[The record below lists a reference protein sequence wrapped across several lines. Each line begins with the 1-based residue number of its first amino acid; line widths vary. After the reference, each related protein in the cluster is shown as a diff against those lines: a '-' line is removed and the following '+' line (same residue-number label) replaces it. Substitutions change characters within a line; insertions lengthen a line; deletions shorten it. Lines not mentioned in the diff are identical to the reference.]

1 MAKKKLAKQCMAA
14 FLSFTM
20 MFSVFPTS
28 AVNAAGE
35 GETTVGTTQTIACS
49 KFVQAGTNGD
59 KVGTDDK
66 KAVMIGMSVEAGNGD
81 EKAAAYVEGQTA
93 IGKNKVGSNR
103 VAAMGF
109 ELPKN
114 KISDSEA
121 GIDPELISSAELT
134 LTLCDGN
141 DTLNTDKKTKAA
153 IFQVDS
159 AQYAQLASDET
170 LNAPG
175 STFLA
180 KNNDY
185 SKDKTVYSGGL
196 GGNEGWIEYKN
207 AIQDQKLTFDVTDW
221 VKQSINAGDQYAI
234 YRLQTVIAG
243 YYVYKEGDQAPKL
256 SITTMTDQE
265 AVDAAKAELTL
276 PASTKTNL
284 NLPTTGSYGTEITWV
299 SDKPEVIANDGTVTR
314 QQTDVDVKL
323 TATIKKGQAETEK
336 DITVKVLMQ
345 SETTPIAAYQF
356 TADDLTDKIIEDT
369 TGNDYDAELKGSGA
383 EVSDGMLSLPGGEKG
398 SDAAYVALPGAI
410 FENQNTLT
418 ITTWLKNETGA
429 GDYAA
434 MFFGTK
440 TKHVDSAVEANMPLN
455 YWLLNPSKGGKFKS
469 VWTDS
474 NNADAPYSTETAVS
488 NAQTSDQWALY
499 TTVITPERIIGYY
512 NGEEV
517 CNNPK
522 TKTTTDFGTG
532 LVGFIGRSSY
542 DDMYYKGGVFGV
554 KVYDEALTQEEIYDE
569 YYNNTPPAVEKQDL
583 YDSVAEEVLAAMLN
597 ENENADTIISD
608 LLFTKSKRG
617 VTLSWTSSD
626 TTVIDAE
633 GKVLY
638 SGDEGKNVNITL
650 TGTFKGQEVFEKT
663 IAVTV
668 QSEFSADVAALTIP
682 DMDNIRG
689 NITLPKVGK
698 YGSAITWTS
707 DKENVISTE
716 ETTNEGY
723 DSTPAGVVNR
733 QDTDTAVTLTA
744 TLTKDQ
750 KTQTKEFNVTVKAK
764 ANVDEMTDYLFA
776 YFIGNGTGEEQIYFA
791 SSEDGLDWEELY
803 DGKPV
808 LTSSMGTTGLRDP
821 YIFRSAEGDKFYL
834 IATDLS
840 IALDGNWTTAQ
851 QKGSQAIMVWE
862 SEDLVNWTDQRM
874 VTVSDKIQAGC
885 TWAPEVFY
893 DEKTGE
899 YLVFWASKVATDN
912 YAKQRLYYS
921 KTRDFHSF
929 TEPKVW
935 IDESHSAIDSTVVRD
950 DDGTY
955 YRFTKNESETFIY
968 MEKSDS
974 LLGNNWTKVNEKI
987 ASGVEGPCSFKFNE
1001 DDIESAGAKWCLLLD
1016 AFGAGGYYPMITDSL
1031 ASGQFT
1037 KIENANLPKRPRH
1050 GTVMNITRAEYN
1062 AVMQAYSSIE
1072 VIDDKLPD
1080 AVLAGSGYQLPAQ
1093 LKISVFDQEK
1103 TVAVTWEAVAEGAFD
1118 QPGSV
1123 TVKGTIAELN
1133 NREITHTIEVVSD
1146 KLIYYIDSG
1155 VGSWNNDMK
1164 ESASFDAIAGLDELE
1179 LRNEEPDKIYAANS
1193 WGFVNDEDQTI
1204 AGCRTSATESIF
1216 TNGWY
1221 AKSGKDCEYIIPL
1234 ESGTYTA
1241 TGYFGEWW
1249 SVNRPMK
1256 FYMEY
1261 TDDNGKKVTSEA
1273 KEVTVSGSAAQQKVA
1288 IEFKVENVVGTAE
1301 VHFLAVKA
1309 ANADPVIA
1317 GLAVEQLENGQA
1329 EAVAKAAAREA
1340 LSKATVPATKNMKIG
1355 DTAKIGIT
1363 YPSDFAQKLEAA
1375 GLSVK
1380 STTYSSDKETVA
1392 KVSADGTITAVAEG
1406 TAKITTKI
1414 VLSDDT
1420 EKVLTTTVTVEKK
1433 TVVVPVKGIT
1443 LSKTNLTLAPG
1454 KSETL
1459 KVTFNPSNATNK
1471 GLTWKTSNDKVA
1483 TVVNGKVTAK
1493 KAGKATITVT
1503 TKDGGFKKTC
1513 QVTVKIPVK
1522 SVSLNKTKLTL
1533 GAKEKFTLKATVK
1546 PNNATSKKVSW
1557 NSSNKKVA
1565 TVSSKGVVTTKKT
1578 GKVTITAKADGKSK
1592 KCTITVKKAP
1602 KKITLNAKRKTLKK
1616 GKTFKIKAKLPKNT
1630 ASYKIT
1636 YKTSNKKVATVSAS
1650 GKVTAK
1656 KKGKATITVTTFNK
1670 KKATLKITVR

>member
-35 GETTVGTTQTIACS
+35 GETTVGTTTAVECS
-49 KFVQAGTNGD
+49 KFVRAGSLDQVDGTNG
-59 KVGTDDK
+59 K
-66 KAVMIGMSVEAGNGD
+66 KAIMIAVAGDSRNAQGSA
-81 EKAAAYVEGQTA
+81 EGAAMIAGETGGGGA
-93 IGKNKVGSNR
+93 GLGSTR

-109 ELPKN
+109 QLPGK
-114 KISDSEA
+114 KTTDDQG
-121 GIDPELISSAELT
+121 GIDPELINHAEVT
-134 LTLCDGN
+134 IVVNKAHGN
-141 DTLNTDKKTKAA
+141 LGSGNTKAA
-153 IFQVDS
+153 IFQVASEKYDGLVDDS
-159 AQYAQLASDET
+159 TIA
-170 LNAPG
+170 G
-175 STFLA
+175 SSFPA
-180 KNNDY
+180 KDGY
-185 SKDKTVYSGGL
+185 TKDKTVFSGGL
-196 GGNEGWIEYKN
+196 GGNDGWITSATN
-207 AIQDQKLTFDVTDW
+207 DQKLTFDVTDW
-221 VKQSINAGDQYAI
+221 IKESINAGDQYAV
-234 YRLQTVIAG
+234 YRLQTANAG
-243 YYVYKEGDQAPKL
+243 WYVYMQDAGENAPKL
-256 SITTMTDQE
+256 SITTVTDQQ

-276 PASTKTNL
+276 PATTKTNL

-323 TATIKKGQAETEK
+323 KATIKKGQAQTTK

-356 TADDLTDKIIEDT
+356 TAEDLTDKIIEDT
-369 TGNDYDAELKGSGA
+369 TGNNHDAELKGSGA
-383 EVSDGMLSLPGGEKG
+383 EITEGMLTLPGGKNDSG
-398 SDAAYVALPGAI
+398 AAYVALPGNI

-440 TKHVDSAVEANMPLN
+440 TKHVDSASTANMPVN

-474 NNADAPYSTETAVS
+474 NNADKPYSTETAVS

-542 DDMYYKGGVFGV
+542 NDMYYKGGVYGV

-569 YYNNTPPAVEKQDL
+569 YYNNTPPVVEKQDL
-583 YDSVAEEVLAAMLN
+583 YDSIAEEVLAAMLN
-597 ENENADTIISD
+597 KNDSKDAIVTD

-617 VTLSWTSSD
+617 VTLTWTSSD

-638 SGDEGKNVNITL
+638 SGDEGKKVNITL
-650 TGTFKGQEVFEKT
+650 TGTFKGQKVFEET
-663 IAVTV
+663 TAVTV
-668 QSEFSADVAALTIP
+668 QSEFSADVEALTIP
-682 DMDNIRG
+682 NMDNIRG

-698 YGSAITWTS
+698 YGSAITWAS
-707 DKENVISTE
+707 NNEEVISTE
-716 ETTNEGY
+716 EKTNEGY
-723 DSTPAGVVNR
+723 DSTPAGVVTR
-733 QDTDTAVTLTA
+733 QNTDTTVKLTA
-744 TLTKDQ
+744 TITKDEKSQ
-750 KTQTKEFNVTVKAK
+750 IKEFNVTVKAR

-791 SSEDGLDWEELY
+791 SSEDGLNWEELY

-893 DEKTGE
+893 DDKTGE

-950 DDGTY
+950 DDDTY

-974 LLGNNWTKVNEKI
+974 LLSNNWTKVNEKI

-1050 GTVMNITRAEYN
+1050 GTVMNITRDEYN

-1072 VIDDKLPD
+1072 IIDDKLPD
-1080 AVLAGSGYQLPAQ
+1080 AVLAGSGYQLPEQ
-1093 LKISVFDQEK
+1093 LKIRVLEQEK

-1118 QPGSV
+1118 QPGTV
-1123 TVKGTIAELN
+1123 TVKGTIAEMN

-1164 ESASFDAIAGLDELE
+1164 KSASFEVIAGLEGLR
-1179 LRNEEPDKIYAANS
+1179 LRNEEPDKLYATDS
-1193 WGFVNDEDQTI
+1193 WGFVNDADQTI
-1204 AGCRTSATESIF
+1204 AGCRTSVKESIYE
-1216 TNGWY
+1216 NGWW
-1221 AKSGKDCEYIIPL
+1221 AKAGKNCEYIIPL

-1249 SVNRPMK
+1249 DVTRPMN
-1256 FYMEY
+1256 FYVEY

-1273 KEVTVSGSAAQQKVA
+1273 KLVEVSKSAKQQKAA

-1309 ANADPVIA
+1309 GEQAPVIA

-1340 LSKATVPATKNMKIG
+1340 LNKATVPATKNMKIG
-1355 DTAKIGIT
+1355 DTAKIAIT
-1363 YPSDFAQKLEAA
+1363 YPSDFTQKLEAA

-1420 EKVLTTTVTVEKK
+1420 EKVLTTTITVEKK
-1433 TVVVPVKGIT
+1433 TVSV
-1443 LSKTNLTLAPG
+1443 TNVTMKPTTLTLNEG
-1454 KSETL
+1454 KTGQL
-1459 KVTFNPSNATNK
+1459 TATVAPSNADNK
-1471 GLTWKTSNDKVA
+1471 NVTWKSDNEKVA
-1483 TVVNGKVTAK
+1483 TVSSAGKVTAK
-1493 KAGKATITVT
+1493 KAGTATITVT
-1503 TKDGGFKKTC
+1503 TVDGGKTATC
-1513 QVTVKIPVK
+1513 KVTVKANKVPVK

-1546 PNNATSKKVSW
+1546 PSNATSKKVTW
-1557 NSSNKKVA
+1557 KSSKKSVA
-1565 TVSSKGVVTTKKT
+1565 TVSSKGVVTAKKT
-1578 GKVTITAKADGKSK
+1578 GKTTITAKADGKSK

-1602 KKITLNAKRKTLKK
+1602 NKITLNAKKKTLKK
-1616 GKTFKIKAKLPKNT
+1616 GKKFQIKAKLPKNT

-1636 YKTSNKKVATVSAS
+1636 YKTSNRKVATVSTS

-1670 KKATLKITVR
+1670 KKATLKITVK